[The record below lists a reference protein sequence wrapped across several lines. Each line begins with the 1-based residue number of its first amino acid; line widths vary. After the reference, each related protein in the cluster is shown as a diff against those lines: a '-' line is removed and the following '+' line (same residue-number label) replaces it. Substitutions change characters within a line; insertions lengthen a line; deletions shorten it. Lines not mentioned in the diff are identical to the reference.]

1 MDYLLDTNICIYI
14 IKKRP
19 AEVFEKFKNL
29 AIGDVGISS
38 ITLAELQY
46 GIEKSSNSMKN
57 REALEKFLT
66 PIEIVDYGFE
76 ATVEY
81 GIIRAELE
89 KKGIPIGPLDTLI
102 ASHAKSLDV
111 ILVTNNVREFE
122 RIPGLKI
129 ENWTKQNNEPLTPD
143 R

>member
-14 IKKRP
+14 IKKKP

-29 AIGDVGISS
+29 TIGNVGISS

-46 GIEKSSNSMKN
+46 GIEKSSNSEKN

-66 PIEIVDYGFE
+66 PIEIIDYGYE

-81 GIIRAELE
+81 GKIRAELE
-89 KKGIPIGPLDTLI
+89 KKGITIGPLDMLI
-102 ASHAKSLDV
+102 ASHAKSLNV
-111 ILVTNNVREFE
+111 ILVTNNVREFK
-122 RIPGLKI
+122 RIAGLRI
-129 ENWTKQNNEPLTPD
+129 ENWAK
-143 R
+143 

>member
-1 MDYLLDTNICIYI
+1 MEYLLDTNICIYI
-14 IKKRP
+14 IKKKP

-29 AIGDVGISS
+29 TIGDVGISS

-46 GIEKSSNSMKN
+46 GIEKSSNSEKN

-66 PIEIVDYGFE
+66 PIEIIDYGYE

-81 GIIRAELE
+81 GKIRAELE
-89 KKGIPIGPLDTLI
+89 KKGITIGPLDMLI

-111 ILVTNNVREFE
+111 IPVTNNVREFE
-122 RIPGLKI
+122 RIAGLRI
-129 ENWTKQNNEPLTPD
+129 ENWAK
-143 R
+143 

>member
-1 MDYLLDTNICIYI
+1 MEYLLDTNICIYI
-14 IKKRP
+14 IKKKP
-19 AEVFEKFKNL
+19 DEVFEKFKNL
-29 AIGDVGISS
+29 TIGDVGISS

-46 GIEKSSNSMKN
+46 GIEKSSNSEKN

-66 PIEIVDYGFE
+66 PIEIIDYGYE

-81 GIIRAELE
+81 GKIRAELE
-89 KKGIPIGPLDTLI
+89 KKGVPIGPLDMLI

-122 RIPGLKI
+122 RISGLRI
-129 ENWTKQNNEPLTPD
+129 ENWTK
-143 R
+143 

>member
-1 MDYLLDTNICIYI
+1 MEYLLDTNICIYI

-19 AEVFEKFKNL
+19 AAVFEKFKNL
-29 AIGDVGISS
+29 TIGDVGISS

-46 GIEKSSNSMKN
+46 GIEKSSDSEKN

-66 PIEIVDYGFE
+66 PVEIIDYGYD

-81 GIIRAELE
+81 GKIRAELE
-89 KKGIPIGPLDTLI
+89 NKGVPIGPLDMLI

-122 RIPGLKI
+122 RIPGLRI
-129 ENWTKQNNEPLTPD
+129 ENWTV
-143 R
+143 

>member
-19 AEVFEKFKNL
+19 TEVFEKFKNL

-46 GIEKSSNSMKN
+46 GIEKSSNSLKN

-66 PIEIVDYGFE
+66 PIAIVDYGYE

-81 GIIRAELE
+81 GILRAELE

-129 ENWTKQNNEPLTPD
+129 ENWTK
-143 R
+143 

>member
-1 MDYLLDTNICIYI
+1 MEYLLDTNICIYI
-14 IKKRP
+14 IKKKP

-29 AIGDVGISS
+29 ALGDVGISS

-46 GIEKSSNSMKN
+46 GIAKSSSPEKN

-66 PIEIVDYGFE
+66 PIEIIDFGYE

-81 GIIRAELE
+81 GKIRAELE
-89 KKGIPIGPLDTLI
+89 QKGIPIGPLDMLI

-111 ILVTNNVREFE
+111 VLVTNNVREFE
-122 RIPGLKI
+122 RVADLKI
-129 ENWTKQNNEPLTPD
+129 ENWTK
-143 R
+143 

>member
-1 MDYLLDTNICIYI
+1 MYYLLDTNICIYI
-14 IKKRP
+14 IRKKP
-19 AEVFEKFKNL
+19 VEVFEKFKSL

-46 GIEKSSNSMKN
+46 GIEKSSNSEKN

-66 PIEIVDYGFE
+66 PICLLDYGYK

-81 GIIRAELE
+81 GKIRAELE
-89 KKGIPIGPLDTLI
+89 KKGVQIGPLDMLI

-122 RIPGLKI
+122 RISGLRI
-129 ENWTKQNNEPLTPD
+129 ENWTK
-143 R
+143 